1 MQLQSLF
8 NYFKSHPES
17 SWLMEPQN
25 CQKLYEF
32 VMKHP
37 IKNVLDLGTGIGLS
51 ASVVALALKDKG
63 EKDFRID
70 SLVGKNVLIYD
81 GIVWRWIDNF
91 RILAKNKKF
100 LKLQLMAN
108 NH

>member
-70 SLVGKNVLIYD
+70 SLEQFDKCVS
-81 GIVWRWIDNF
+81 
-91 RILAKNKKF
+91 LANDVIPQPLRTNINIFKSKSTLWKDD
-100 LKLQLMAN
+100 K
-108 NH
+108 